1 MSKTTNANTTKA
13 KKAPASGRVRGKN
26 WSEEEQ
32 LHLMDVLQEIK
43 PINPD
48 EWERVKSQHDI
59 AFPGFNRTVATL
71 QRVYSDL
78 ARVVEP
84 TGDPNIPRPVKKAKE
99 IRELIREKTD
109 GTTGSPDADEVMD
122 EGGEGDDNSDDDDDD
137 DSDDDDEVI
146 IEGTS
151 ARNNNNISFESNGD
165 DEGEDEGDQL
175 ADFFV
180 ANATIGDG
188 MVPSVIRAT
197 NVSHSTAGVAVAGG
211 RRGGSVGS
219 VTSSTVSVAARG
231 STPAAV
237 SSKAAKAKAAFNRRT
252 AGAVVPAASP
262 KFRNQLQSMKT
273 APVLSRPSKSRSDD
287 DGFSFQNMMG
297 MMMMQQQQEREA
309 AREERAFH
317 AQQAREDRT
326 QQQQFMSM
334 MMMTMVG
341 GGKKR
346 ARSDDDDDDDN
357 DDSRKSPRKSPR
369 KGKGN

>member
-1 MSKTTNANTTKA
+1 MTKTTKTNTTET
-13 KKAPASGRVRGKN
+13 KAPASGRVRGKN

-32 LHLMDVLQEIK
+32 LHLMEVLQEIK

-59 AFPGFNRTVATL
+59 AFPGFNCTIATL

-109 GTTGSPDADEVMD
+109 GTTGSPDADEGMD
-122 EGGEGDDNSDDDDDD
+122 EGGEGDADDDDDD
-137 DSDDDDEVI
+137 NDDSDDDEVNI
-146 IEGTS
+146 DGTS
-151 ARNNNNISFESNGD
+151 ARNDNNISFESNGD
-165 DEGEDEGDQL
+165 DEGEDEGAQL

-197 NVSHSTAGVAVAGG
+197 NVSHSMAGVAVAGG

-219 VTSSTVSVAARG
+219 VTS
-231 STPAAV
+231 PAV
-237 SSKAAKAKAAFNRRT
+237 LSKAAKGKAAFNRRT
-252 AGAVVPAASP
+252 TASP
-262 KFRNQLQSMKT
+262 KFQNQLQSMKT
-273 APVLSRPSKSRSDD
+273 APPVSRPPKSRSDD

-334 MMMTMVG
+334 MMMAMVG
-341 GGKKR
+341 GGRKR
-346 ARSDDDDDDDN
+346 ARSDDDDDDDDNDNDNDN
-357 DDSRKSPRKSPR
+357 DDNRKSPRKSPR
-369 KGKGN
+369 KLPRKGKGN

>member
-1 MSKTTNANTTKA
+1 M
-13 KKAPASGRVRGKN
+13 
-26 WSEEEQ
+26 E
-32 LHLMDVLQEIK
+32 VLQEIK

-71 QRVYSDL
+71 QRVYGDL
-78 ARVVEP
+78 ARVAEP

-109 GTTGSPDADEVMD
+109 GTTGSPDADEGMD
-122 EGGEGDDNSDDDDDD
+122 EGGEGDADDDDDD
-137 DSDDDDEVI
+137 NDDSDDDEVNI
-146 IEGTS
+146 DGTS
-151 ARNNNNISFESNGD
+151 ARNDNNISFESNGD
-165 DEGEDEGDQL
+165 DEGEDEGAQL

-188 MVPSVIRAT
+188 MVPSVIAT
-197 NVSHSTAGVAVAGG
+197 NVSHSMAGVAVAGG

-219 VTSSTVSVAARG
+219 VTS
-231 STPAAV
+231 PAV
-237 SSKAAKAKAAFNRRT
+237 LSKAAKGKAAFNRRT
-252 AGAVVPAASP
+252 TASP
-262 KFRNQLQSMKT
+262 KFQNQLQSMKT
-273 APVLSRPSKSRSDD
+273 APPVSRPPKSRSDD

-334 MMMTMVG
+334 MMMAMVG
-341 GGKKR
+341 GGKSEQELLMTTMMTTPMMMIITLK
-346 ARSDDDDDDDN
+346 
-357 DDSRKSPRKSPR
+357 
-369 KGKGN
+369 